1 MTSQRETVH
10 RGTGTSRST
19 DRIDV
24 HTHFLP
30 DFYVEA
36 LNSAGLSR
44 LDGIVGLP
52 KWSPEAALKLMDQL
66 GVSIAILSIS
76 SPGVHFGDDAAARAL
91 ARRVNE
97 DGARLQKS
105 HGGRFGQLAS
115 LPLPDIDGAVAEA
128 IYALDTLRA
137 DGVILLTNHRGVYLG
152 DPKLEPLYDELNSRR
167 AVVLIHPT
175 APPAPI
181 GERLAAKYPLPIL
194 EYMFET
200 TRAVTDLVVAGVMQ
214 RYPKIRF
221 IVPHAGAALSV
232 LINRVDMGL
241 PLLTPPGGSPPPTM
255 REAMKTL
262 HFDLAGAPVPG
273 LLRELLSVADPQ
285 KIHYGSD
292 YPFTPGPV
300 CDKLEQAIE
309 TTDLLDG
316 SLRDE
321 IWRNSALRLFPRLA
335 QRQLA

>member
-10 RGTGTSRST
+10 GGTATSRST

-105 HGGRFGQLAS
+105 YSGRFGQLAS

-175 APPAPI
+175 APPAFI
-181 GERLAAKYPLPIL
+181 GERLAAKYPL
-194 EYMFET
+194 
-200 TRAVTDLVVAGVMQ
+200 
-214 RYPKIRF
+214 
-221 IVPHAGAALSV
+221 
-232 LINRVDMGL
+232 
-241 PLLTPPGGSPPPTM
+241 SPP
-255 REAMKTL
+255 A
-262 HFDLAGAPVPG
+262 
-273 LLRELLSVADPQ
+273 
-285 KIHYGSD
+285 
-292 YPFTPGPV
+292 
-300 CDKLEQAIE
+300 
-309 TTDLLDG
+309 
-316 SLRDE
+316 
-321 IWRNSALRLFPRLA
+321 
-335 QRQLA
+335 